1 MNGGRPDE
9 QRVVLVVD
17 DVAENLMVLDH
28 ILRDEFRVLAARGP
42 ERALEIVFGDEPPD
56 LVLLDVMMPGMDGF
70 EVCQRLKADPRT
82 RHIPVIFVTARGEV
96 ADEKHGFEVGGVD
109 YVLKPVSPP
118 VVLARVRTHLA
129 LYDRNRE
136 LERRV
141 RARTAELAETRLEI
155 IRRLG
160 RAAEFK
166 DNQTGLHVIR
176 MSHYSRLIGEAAGMD
191 ADEAEVLL
199 NAAPMHDVGK
209 IGIPDRILSK
219 RAPLTKAEWKLMRRH
234 PEMGAE
240 IIGVHDSDVL
250 RMAREIAL
258 THHERWDGSGY
269 PAALAGEAIPFTGR
283 VVALADVFDALTTR
297 RPYKEAWSIED
308 SMLYIREMSGVQFDP
323 GLVPAMERALPEI
336 VELSREYAE
345 DGSRAT
351 NLMPA
356 GDAAD

>member
-1 MNGGRPDE
+1 MNGSHPDGE
-9 QRVVLVVD
+9 RAVLVVD
-17 DVAENLMVLDH
+17 DVAENLMILDH
-28 ILRDEFRVLAARGP
+28 VLRDEFRVLAARGP
-42 ERALEIVFGDEPPD
+42 ERALEIVFGDDPPD

-70 EVCQRLKADPRT
+70 EVCERLKADPRT

-176 MSHYSRLIGEAAGMD
+176 MSHYSRLIAEAAGLNG
-191 ADEAEVLL
+191 DEAEVLL

-209 IGIPDRILSK
+209 IGIPDRILG
-219 RAPLTKAEWKLMRRH
+219 KAGELDEEEWRLMRRH
-234 PEMGAE
+234 PEIGAE
-240 IIGVHDSDVL
+240 IIGEHDSDVL

-258 THHERWDGSGY
+258 AHHERWDGSGY
-269 PAALAGEAIPFTGR
+269 PQGLSGEAIPLMGR
-283 VVALADVFDALTTR
+283 IVAIADVFDALTTE
-297 RPYKEAWSIED
+297 RPYKPAWPVED
-308 SMLYIREMSGVQFDP
+308 SAAYLREHAGVLFDP
-323 GLVPAMERALPEI
+323 QLIAAFDRALPGILEM
-336 VELSREYAE
+336 SREYGE
-345 DGSRAT
+345 DRFQGARID
-351 NLMPA
+351 PDP
-356 GDAAD
+356 GE